1 MATDVSSKQGSEE
14 ADLLSAGQVLRLLL
28 GRKKILFWTT
38 FLAGVALTAIMVL
51 MPNKYESSAAL
62 VVREPQVPLTGEAAP
77 LVIEIMQG
85 LTESIEIKKALF
97 DRLTAQRVIPSDS
110 SFRSFQ
116 KTLTTQVDR
125 RPGGAMLPMIRL
137 KATAKKDPEI
147 AKNIANMWADIVTS
161 RSKDL
166 YMQGVSELSG
176 FIDRFSKSADTDLVK
191 EEDIYT
197 STLLHSNLAVSK
209 AIMKQ
214 ELDAYSAH
222 TAQYLR
228 LYEECESKEALLK
241 TMRANRKLM
250 EFEGKWEWAGSILWG
265 VIRSGQDLPP
275 DLSTS
280 TLRLAH
286 SLQSVVR
293 DEQLLSDLEKETQL
307 QFVEM
312 DLKAREGQLKEVSV
326 GIMDARNS
334 LSKLEK
340 QHEVLSGELA
350 KMQDRVSLSKAITDD
365 ALFSAVLRGELQS
378 GVKIPVLQ
386 TQERNPVYEDTKK
399 AVVQMAGEIEGTRK
413 RVEYYEKTRDDLKGE
428 IGDLASRLEGLRAR
442 RAVLETSLVDNRD
455 LVKNIRAQYQ
465 QTRNAVES
473 NETTLTLLQARRDSK
488 MAEMDRLVASIRT
501 REKMIFTN
509 EQILDALKRKV
520 EDAKQ
525 VRGRLSA
532 KAGEVALLTI
542 SAKQAS
548 RSGTTILFHAE
559 ANPLKVGPPRVRIVL
574 GGALVVFVLLAF
586 WIVSKDIILRQE

>member
-1 MATDVSSKQGSEE
+1 MAMDVSSKQRSEE

-28 GRKKILFWTT
+28 GRKKVLLGTT
-38 FLAGVALTAIMVL
+38 FLAGVALAAVTLL
-51 MPNKYESSAAL
+51 MPNKYESAAAL
-62 VVREPQVPLTGEAAP
+62 VVREPQVPITGEAAP
-77 LVIEIMQG
+77 LAIEIMQG
-85 LTESIEIKKALF
+85 LTESIEIKMTLF
-97 DRLTAQRVIPSDS
+97 KRLTAQRVIPSDS

-116 KTLTTQVDR
+116 RTLSTQVDR
-125 RPGGAMLPMIRL
+125 KAGGVMLPMIRL

-147 AKNIANMWADIVTS
+147 AKKTANMWADIVTS
-161 RSKDL
+161 SSMEL
-166 YMQGVSELSG
+166 YMRGVSEVSRFTKG
-176 FIDRFSKSADTDLVK
+176 FSESANTDLVK
-191 EEDIYT
+191 EEDVYT

-209 AIMKQ
+209 SIMKQ
-214 ELDAYSAH
+214 ELDAYSVRSAE
-222 TAQYLR
+222 YLN
-228 LYEECESKEALLK
+228 LYEKYESTGAVLKRMRENLKE
-241 TMRANRKLM
+241 M
-250 EFEGKWEWAGSILWG
+250 EIGGDWAGSVLWDAVRG
-265 VIRSGQDLPP
+265 GKSFPS

-280 TLRLAH
+280 SLRLAR
-286 SLQSVVR
+286 SIQNVVR
-293 DEQLLSDLEKETQL
+293 DEQLLSKLEKETQL

-312 DLKAREGQLKEVSV
+312 DLKAREAQLKDVSQGV
-326 GIMDARNS
+326 VDAQNA

-350 KMQDRVSLSKAITDD
+350 KMPDKINLSKAITDD
-365 ALFSAVLRGELQS
+365 ALFSAVLRGELQN

-386 TQERNPVYEDTKK
+386 TQEHSIVYEDIKK
-399 AVVQMAGEIEGTRK
+399 SVVQMAGEIEGTRK
-413 RVEYYEKTRDDLKGE
+413 RVEYYEKTREKLKGE
-428 IGDLASRLEGLRAR
+428 IADLASRLEDLRAR
-442 RAVLETSLVDNRD
+442 KAVFETSMVDSRD

-473 NETTLTLLQARRDSK
+473 NETSLTLLQARRAAK
-488 MAEMDRLVASIRT
+488 MAEMERLVGSIRK
-501 REKMIFTN
+501 REEMVFTN

>member
-1 MATDVSSKQGSEE
+1 MAMDVSSKQRSEE

-28 GRKKILFWTT
+28 GRKKVLLGTT
-38 FLAGVALTAIMVL
+38 FLAGVALAAVTLL
-51 MPNKYESSAAL
+51 MPNKYESAAAL

-77 LVIEIMQG
+77 LAIEIMQG
-85 LTESIEIKKALF
+85 LTESIEIKMTLF
-97 DRLTAQRVIPSDS
+97 KRLTAQRVIPSDS

-116 KTLTTQVDR
+116 RTLSTQVDR
-125 RPGGAMLPMIRL
+125 KAGGVMLPMIRL

-147 AKNIANMWADIVTS
+147 AKKTANMWADIVTS
-161 RSKDL
+161 SSMEL
-166 YMQGVSELSG
+166 YMRGVSEVSRFTKG
-176 FIDRFSKSADTDLVK
+176 FSESANTDLVK
-191 EEDIYT
+191 EEDVYT

-209 AIMKQ
+209 SIMKQ
-214 ELDAYSAH
+214 ELDAYSVRSAE
-222 TAQYLR
+222 YLN
-228 LYEECESKEALLK
+228 LYEKYESTGAVLKRMRENLKE
-241 TMRANRKLM
+241 M
-250 EFEGKWEWAGSILWG
+250 EIGGDWAGSVLWDAVRG
-265 VIRSGQDLPP
+265 GKSFPS

-280 TLRLAH
+280 SLRLAR
-286 SLQSVVR
+286 SIQNVVR
-293 DEQLLSDLEKETQL
+293 DEQLLSKLEKETQL

-312 DLKAREGQLKEVSV
+312 DLKARETQLEDVSKGV
-326 GIMDARNS
+326 VDAQNS

-340 QHEVLSGELA
+340 QHEVLSAELV
-350 KMQDRVSLSKAITDD
+350 KMPDKITLSKAITDD
-365 ALFSAVLRGELQS
+365 ALFSAVLRGELQN

-386 TQERNPVYEDTKK
+386 TQERSTVYEDTKK

-413 RVEYYEKTRDDLKGE
+413 RVEYYEKTREKLKGE
-428 IGDLASRLEGLRAR
+428 IADLASRLEDLRAR
-442 RAVLETSLVDNRD
+442 KAVFETSMEDSRD

-473 NETTLTLLQARRDSK
+473 NETSLTLLQARRAAK
-488 MAEMDRLVASIRT
+488 MAEMDRLVKSIRD
-501 REKMIFTN
+501 REKMVFTN

-586 WIVSKDIILRQE
+586 WIISKDIILRQE